1 MNLPVEIWFNIFK
14 DITLIEL
21 SKLMCVNR
29 YLYKIISCNKWRFI
43 DNLNELLENNCE
55 LIPKNKNTFEN
66 FKYVIDWV
74 GIILKNK
81 LNKNYIPDY
90 VIEWIDD
97 TQTLE
102 YMCIYQ
108 TFSETTI
115 RKLFDKINWRLLLVY
130 QKKIPLDLIN
140 YIVETYDL
148 SLEHWN
154 LIWSNENLDLDFIT
168 KYIDNV
174 KWHIISSN
182 KEIISF
188 SLIEKYGDRLI
199 LQELTKHGIN
209 ERIVV
214 YYLSKMDI
222 ICWTNVS
229 QFTKLSMEFIRRN
242 IDKLNLQ
249 FTLNYQTVDESF
261 LETLVET
268 ISDFDK
274 PMFFQAVALNQKLS
288 YNFILKYKNDLY
300 IKNLIRNK
308 HILKNDLF
316 MIYK

>member
-14 DITLIEL
+14 DISLIEL

-29 YLYKIISCNKWRFI
+29 YLYKLISYNKWKFI
-43 DNLNELLENNCE
+43 DNLNDISFE
-55 LIPKNKNTFEN
+55 LIPKNKETFRN
-66 FKYVIDWV
+66 FKYSIDWV

-81 LNKNYIPDY
+81 SNKLYIPNY

-97 TQTLE
+97 KQILE

-115 RKLFDKINWRLLLVY
+115 RKLFDKINWRLLLIY
-130 QKKIPLDLIN
+130 QKKIPLDLIT

-148 SLEHWN
+148 SVENWN
-154 LIWSNENLDLDFIT
+154 LVWLNENLDLDFIT

-182 KEIISF
+182 KEIVSF

-209 ERIVV
+209 ENIVI

-229 QFTKLSMEFIRRN
+229 QFTKLSMEFIKTH

-249 FTLNYQTVDESF
+249 FILNYQTIDETF
-261 LETLVET
+261 LEQLIET

-274 PMFFQAVALNQKLS
+274 QMFFQSVALNQKIS
-288 YNFILKYKNDLY
+288 YSFILKYKNDLY

-308 HILKNDLF
+308 HILRNDLF

>member
-14 DITLIEL
+14 DISLIEL
-21 SKLMCVNR
+21 SRLMCVNR
-29 YLYKIISCNKWRFI
+29 YLYKLIQINKWRFI
-43 DNLNELLENNCE
+43 DNLNNDSFE

-66 FKYVIDWV
+66 FKYIIDWV
-74 GIILKNK
+74 GIILNNK

-90 VIEWIDD
+90 VIEWVDD
-97 TQTLE
+97 SQTLE

-115 RKLFDKINWRLLLVY
+115 RKLFDKINWRLLLIY
-130 QKKIPLDLIN
+130 QKKIPLDLIT

-148 SLEHWN
+148 SVENWN
-154 LIWSNENLDLDFIT
+154 LVWLNENLDLNFIT

-182 KEIISF
+182 KEIISLE
-188 SLIEKYGDRLI
+188 LIEKYGNRLI

-209 ERIVV
+209 ENIVV
-214 YYLSKMDI
+214 YYLSKMDM

-229 QFTKLSMEFIRRN
+229 QFTKLSMEFIRLH

-249 FTLNYQTVDESF
+249 FILNYQIIDESF
-261 LETLVET
+261 LETLVEK

-274 PMFFQAVALNQKLS
+274 LMFFQAIALNQKLS
-288 YNFILKYKNDLY
+288 YNFILKYKSDLY

-308 HILKNDLF
+308 HVLRNDLF